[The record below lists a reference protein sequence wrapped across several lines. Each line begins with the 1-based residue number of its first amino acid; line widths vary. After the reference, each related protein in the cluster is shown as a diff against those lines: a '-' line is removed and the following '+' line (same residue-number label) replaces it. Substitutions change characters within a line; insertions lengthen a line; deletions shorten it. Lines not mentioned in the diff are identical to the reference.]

1 MVVTRFGAGG
11 SGSGSGAGS
20 GGPTDGIDER
30 LRELIAAEVTR
41 GILDATP
48 VIFGTVKEGMM
59 EIMEERL
66 RAFRADISAG
76 QGGART
82 PSFREFKAC
91 GAPEFSG
98 VRDPIVSRRWVA
110 DIENAQRTSS
120 CPEEAKVG
128 FASCMLRDR
137 ARDWWGEIT
146 SQVGAAGVADMSWA
160 EFVRRFDQEFA
171 PPIEVQRMVREFHDL
186 QQTTETMA
194 EITTKFRE

>member
-1 MVVTRFGAGG
+1 M
-11 SGSGSGAGS
+11 
-20 GGPTDGIDER
+20 
-30 LRELIAAEVTR
+30 L
-41 GILDATP
+41 
-48 VIFGTVKEGMM
+48 

-110 DIENAQRTSS
+110 DIENAQCMSS

-137 ARDWWGEIT
+137 ARDWWGKVT
-146 SQVGAAGVADMSWA
+146 SQVGAAYVAEMSRSK
-160 EFVRRFDQEFA
+160 FVQRFDAEFA
-171 PPIEVQRMVREFHDL
+171 PPIEVQRLVREFHGL
-186 QQTTETMA
+186 QQTTEIV
-194 EITTKFRE
+194 EITAKYRASFVDSPICYG